1 MENIHSCFITL
12 YFVNSYLKRDLQM
25 KMTKRYIAGYLGIDY
40 KTLFN
45 WEKNRPNLYKVVMLG
60 LMVDELI
67 DENEKNL
74 KKLKDIRESFKIKRS

>member
-25 KMTKRYIAGYLGIDY
+25 KMTKRDIAGYLGIDY

-45 WEKNRPNLYKVVMLG
+45 WEKNRPNLYKTIMLG
-60 LMVDELI
+60 LMVEEI
-67 DENEKNL
+67 IEKSEKNL
-74 KKLKDIRESFKIKRS
+74 EELKEIKKEFETKKR

>member
-25 KMTKRYIAGYLGIDY
+25 KMTKRDIAGYLGIDY

-45 WEKNRPNLYKVVMLG
+45 WEKNRPNLYKTIMLG
-60 LMVDELI
+60 LMVEEI
-67 DENEKNL
+67 IEKSEKNL
-74 KKLKDIRESFKIKRS
+74 EQLKELKKEFKKKKR